1 MKVSKILLPT
11 ISFSAKKNSQPQA
24 NPYEKISIFGQKEIE
39 NLNKFAKQHKTD
51 NIAVRVFPTPL
62 LDCKFVKTQTDLIR
76 NEGEWLDITD
86 YDPDRF

>member
-1 MKVSKILLPT
+1 MLISKILLPK
-11 ISFSAKKNSQPQA
+11 ISFSAKKKQSQVNS
-24 NPYEKISIFGQKEIE
+24 YERTSIYGQKEIE
-39 NLNKFAKQHKTD
+39 KLNKFAKQHKTD